1 MIVSFWQPSPPVVV
15 VSGGSRGIGR
25 AIVLELARGGYR
37 VEFLFRQR
45 RDKAEE
51 VVSEAQSF
59 GGQVTAHQCDI
70 TDPQAVNEVVTSFPE
85 HIYGVINNAAVLA
98 DGHLLLMDE
107 GRWQKVL
114 ETCLTGAYRLTRACL
129 RSMLHAS
136 SGRVINI
143 ASLSGLVGQHGQTN
157 YAAAKGG
164 LISFTKALARE
175 VGRYG
180 ITVNAVVPG
189 WINTDLTAAL
199 PLKRREQAKQ
209 AVPLA
214 RFGEPEE
221 VAGVV
226 SFLLSPQAS
235 YITGAVIRVDGGVGT

>member
-1 MIVSFWQPSPPVVV
+1 MLFRPFSLPVVV

-25 AIVLELARGGYR
+25 AIVLELARGGYQ
-37 VEFLFRQR
+37 VEFLFRERQ
-45 RDKAEE
+45 DKAEE

-59 GGQVTAHQCDI
+59 GGQVAAHQCDI
-70 TDPQAVNEVVTSFPE
+70 TDPQAVNGVVASFPQP
-85 HIYGVINNAAVLA
+85 IYGVINNAAALA

-107 GRWQKVL
+107 GRWQRVL
-114 ETCLTGAYRLTRACL
+114 ETGLTGAYRLTRSCL

-157 YAAAKGG
+157 YSAAKGG
-164 LISFTKALARE
+164 LIAFTKALARE

-199 PLKRREQAKQ
+199 PSKKRERARQ
-209 AVPLA
+209 AVPMG

-226 SFLLSPQAS
+226 RFLLSPEAS
-235 YITGAVIRVDGGVGT
+235 YITGAVLRVDGGVGT